1 MAYIITNIT
10 PGNRGL
16 GLSDGTTLALAP
28 GATSATVE
36 LTADEAAEADA
47 TGWFKVEAVEEAK
60 PAKAVKPTA

>member
-28 GATSATVE
+28 GATSAPLE
-36 LTADEAAEADA
+36 LTAAEVAEAEA
-47 TGWFKVEAVEEAK
+47 TEWFKVEAVEEAK
-60 PAKAVKPTA
+60 PAKAAKPTA